1 MSKGELK
8 IRGASAKTDKV
19 DEKAIDRLMRGES
32 DLATALGLDEEA
44 QKDLRRQAIA
54 LCGAGKWQACIEV
67 VLGVTAL
74 GSIHPVDAVL
84 LSRCYRA
91 LGDSFSALMIE
102 RQYESLMQL
111 EGSAQ

>member
-8 IRGASAKTDKV
+8 IRGASAKKDKV
-19 DEKAIDRLMRGES
+19 DDKAIDRLLSGKS
-32 DLATALGLDEEA
+32 DLATALGVDDEA

-54 LCGAGKWQACIEV
+54 LCGAGKWQSCIDV

-74 GSIHPVDAVL
+74 GTIHPVDAVL

-91 LGDSFSALMIE
+91 LGDSYSAMMIE
-102 RQYESLMQL
+102 REYESLMAM
-111 EGSAQ
+111 EGGAR